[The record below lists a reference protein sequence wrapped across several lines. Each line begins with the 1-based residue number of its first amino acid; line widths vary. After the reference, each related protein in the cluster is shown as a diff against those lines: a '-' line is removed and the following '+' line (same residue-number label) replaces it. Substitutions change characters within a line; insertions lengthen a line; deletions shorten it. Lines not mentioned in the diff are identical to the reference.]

1 MTYPADDKIGHAECG
16 RWPTDGTQITGGD
29 QHGQNDIEEGE
40 PMPPGDQ
47 ARDIITIGVAGFDHS
62 DPSALRN
69 VKKVGDSM
77 CVVAIVDRRS
87 QSLDKFFSNGL
98 ALCRSHVVDDV
109 GAQIAQH
116 HQAEVDWRFVL
127 LQYGDQVIH
136 QVIKLLV
143 CVL

>member
-1 MTYPADDKIGHAECG
+1 
-16 RWPTDGTQITGGD
+16 
-29 QHGQNDIEEGE
+29 
-40 PMPPGDQ
+40 
-47 ARDIITIGVAGFDHS
+47 
-62 DPSALRN
+62 
-69 VKKVGDSM
+69 M

-87 QSLDKFFSNGL
+87 QSLDKFFSNSL
-98 ALCRSHVVDDV
+98 TLCRSHVVDDV